1 MITCGIGCRRG
12 TPAEDIDA
20 AIRAARST
28 LGCTDDISVIATET
42 SKAEEPGLR
51 DIAQRLGVE
60 LLSFTSD
67 ELENV
72 ASRLLTV
79 SPAALKH
86 KNTPSV
92 AEAAALLA
100 GGTSARLL
108 GPRIANAT
116 TTCAFAAVDG
126 GLR

>member
-20 AIRAARST
+20 AIRAARNA
-28 LGCTDDISVIATET
+28 LDCTGDISVIATET
-42 SKAEEPGLR
+42 SKADEPGLR
-51 DIAQRLGVE
+51 EAAHRLGVE
-60 LLSFTSD
+60 LMSFTSD
-67 ELENV
+67 ELGSV

-100 GGTSARLL
+100 GGANARLL

-126 GLR
+126 DLR